1 MLLAACLLITHSKQL
16 KVMTKSF
23 WPNSE
28 GYPTLFKNSFVSYYP
43 QKLCLNRHTVLT
55 FKVTKP
61 VI

>member
-28 GYPTLFKNSFVSYYP
+28 GYPTLFKNSFVSYS
-43 QKLCLNRHTVLT
+43 CVTVST
-55 FKVTKP
+55 E
-61 VI
+61 IMSE